1 MALGYDEW
9 KTQYEKLDSA
19 TQKRYAEM
27 SKNDKAFQE
36 YSTRYMNEKNNV
48 SSTPTQTNTTPL
60 NNIQSTTNNNSKT
73 SGSTVTN
80 NQNTNTG
87 STVSNNTPLKNNW
100 SIQWTGVYNSNWV
113 WISNLVKQ
121 WNNLSYDEQQA
132 KLAGNADL
140 KKAIQYYWLIEKKPE
155 QQNTVNNTKTE
166 TPTNQNNQG
175 NEQTVQ
181 QAEWDYQDNSQARM
195 DQIANNLSN
204 YSKTHPELFQTREA
218 FENFFI
224 AWKGRS
230 KEQENYLKQYYE
242 DYKKYNKYDNLTS
255 EQIGNMLVN
264 WKIPSWYLDWV
275 KANDPAK
282 ALWISQAI
290 QDTQD
295 QINNESYLTSLQNE
309 SWLNTGI
316 NGNNKF
322 LQRQENNLQFIDKD
336 NNWVDDRREN
346 YMTDEEKN
354 YAKTYADNLAEI
366 QELQN
371 MQRDMLDDMVE
382 QYPWVPKS
390 TLLWIVQDRTK
401 DAQKRIDELNIENTR
416 LQWYLGYLQTERQE
430 KNKAG
435 AESIAQLQGNLK
447 SYYTYSP
454 DWLKELAD
462 AEYAA
467 LHPTLEA
474 AENWTDAEK
483 QRALETVLQ
492 WYYDK
497 YWDIIQRPMQQ
508 VIQDVITEAK
518 NTWKTLSEVLKSN
531 FVTPLQNKPEFN
543 SLNTIAWNWKRW
555 LEAIKDSNWN
565 IIWYVGY
572 NQNDGSMQTYDWIL
586 WAMAGNGSYNSER
599 WVYNFSD
606 AFAWNLEKNLWYKN
620 NNPWN
625 IKDWAFWDI
634 VGKDSKNFAIFETP
648 EDWFDALVEKIKY
661 NQTNPNSKYY
671 GKTIRE
677 YVKMYAPKDDGNDP
691 ASYAQYLANKL
702 WATVDTP
709 ISVLDA
715 TKMAAAIAR
724 KESWY
729 KYETYWM
736 FRGNGNQ
743 WQRQGQ
749 WDVNNPYRSPMYDSI
764 SNLIKNGKLTSGQS
778 DNLQFAET
786 VYANL
791 YRIANNGE
799 LDHFI
804 NSWDF
809 QKIMSKLDT
818 NAITRSDEW
827 ESFLNA
833 WEKAFSKAN
842 IVDPINQRVFWVFK
856 NMIEKKL
863 RKESWAAISSGEW
876 LTNFDNYIPWAWED
890 TATKMNKLN
899 QWEMNIIFPTMR
911 YSWVWDNY
919 KWLFTDNSPYYKT
932 ENWTD
937 GLSYQLQNTNS
948 LGNWDFWEWAI
959 VWLSDD
965 WWQYGDLFS
974 ILNL

>member
-1 MALGYDEW
+1 MAQSISYNDWE
-9 KTQYEKLDSA
+9 KQYNALDAAGKEKYNNLAKDNAVHQQYLSQYNA
-19 TQKRYAEM
+19 
-27 SKNDKAFQE
+27 
-36 YSTRYMNEKNNV
+36 KNN
-48 SSTPTQTNTTPL
+48 PTSTNT
-60 NNIQSTTNNNSKT
+60 STVNNNTKT
-73 SGSTVTN
+73 V
-80 NQNTNTG
+80 G
-87 STVSNNTPLKNNW
+87 STVSNNKNTSVNNTSSINTP
-100 SIQWTGVYNSNWV
+100 SVQWNTQYTQPKDTIYNSNQV
-113 WISNLVKQ
+113 DVSKYVKQ
-121 WNNLSYDEQQA
+121 WNGLSYDQQQEVIRNNKDFRQSMA
-132 KLAGNADL
+132 H
-140 KKAIQYYWLIEKKPE
+140 YWLIEKKPE
-155 QQNTVNNTKTE
+155 QTTVQDTKQE
-166 TPTNQNNQG
+166 TPKDTVKT
-175 NEQTVQ
+175 TVQ
-181 QAEWDYQDNSQARM
+181 DEWDYQDNSQARM

-204 YSKTHPELFQTREA
+204 YSNTHPELFENEQKFR
-218 FENFFI
+218 NFFI
-224 AWKGRS
+224 DGKGRS
-230 KEQENYLKQYYE
+230 KEQEEYLMQYYN
-242 DYKKYNKYDNLTS
+242 DYKKYNQYDNLS
-255 EQIGNMLVN
+255 AEQIGNWLVN
-264 WKIPSWYLDWV
+264 WNIPSDYLNWI

-282 ALWISQAI
+282 FEWVRIAMQNK
-290 QDTQD
+290 QD

-316 NGNNKF
+316 NENNKF

-354 YAKTYADNLAEI
+354 YAKTYADNIAEI

-371 MQRDMLDDMVE
+371 MQRDMLDDLTA
-382 QYPWVPKS
+382 QYPWVPKA

-572 NQNDGSMQTYDWIL
+572 NQKDGNIQTYDWIL

-625 IKDWAFWDI
+625 IKDWAFWDV

-671 GKTIRE
+671 GKTIRD

-691 ASYAQYLANKL
+691 YSYAQYLANKL

-736 FRGNGNQ
+736 FRGNWANWTSQ
-743 WQRQGQ
+743 AQ
-749 WDVNNPYRSPMYDSI
+749 WDYNNPAYSPMYEKI
-764 SNLIKNGKLTSGQS
+764 NKALNTGKLTKDEKS
-778 DNLQFAET
+778 NLQLAEII
-786 VYANL
+786 
-791 YRIANNGE
+791 YRNFYDMAIDGS
-799 LDHFI
+799 LDHFL

-809 QKIMSKLDT
+809 QNIMSKISKRSFT
-818 NAITRSDEW
+818 KSDEW
-827 ESFLNA
+827 ESFLDAWKNA
-833 WEKAFSKAN
+833 IERAN
-842 IVDPINQRVFWVFK
+842 ITDQTNLWVIRTFTQ
-856 NMIEKKL
+856 MIEKKL
-863 RKESWAAISSGEW
+863 RKESWAAISSSEW
-876 LTNFDNYIPWAWED
+876 LSNFDNYIPAAWESYQN
-890 TATKMNKLN
+890 KMKTMLS
-899 QWEMNIIFPTMR
+899 WEKNLLEPVMR
-911 YSWVWDNY
+911 YAWVPTY
-919 KWLFTDNSPYYKT
+919 EWLFKEWSPYYKT
-932 ENWTD
+932 EHEYTTTNE
-937 GLSYQLQNTNS
+937 QIKNS
-948 LGNWDFWEWAI
+948 LGTWDFGEGTI
-959 VWLSDD
+959 VWLWNN
-965 WWQYGDLFS
+965 WWEYWDLFT
-974 ILNL
+974 ILGYNNV